1 MISAVILAAGKSTRL
16 GLSKQLLEINGRT
29 MVEHVI
35 KNVCGSN
42 VDETIVVLG
51 FMADKIIDKTRS
63 YNVKIVLNKDYK
75 SGMSTSLRAGLKAV
89 NKKSCA
95 VIFVLADQPLVN
107 TSIINKLVSG
117 YERKKPLIVVP
128 TYKGKRGNPTLID
141 RTLFKE
147 IERISGDVGARSLI
161 EKYRKNV
168 EEIEMDSLGV
178 LIDIDTA
185 EEFKLIKKHLYT

>member
-16 GLSKQLLEINGRT
+16 GLSKQLLKINGRT
-29 MVEHVI
+29 MIEHVI
-35 KNVCGSN
+35 KNVCKSN
-42 VDETIVVLG
+42 VGETIVVLG

-63 YNVKIVLNKDYK
+63 YNVKIALNKDYK

-89 NKKSCA
+89 NKDADA
-95 VIFVLADQPLVN
+95 VIFVLADQPLVKAPVL
-107 TSIINKLVSG
+107 NKLISE

-141 RTLFKE
+141 RALFKE

-161 EKYRKNV
+161 KKHRNKV
-168 EEIEMDSLGV
+168 EEIETNSPGV
-178 LIDIDTA
+178 LVDIDTA

>member
-29 MVEHVI
+29 IIEHVI
-35 KNVCGSN
+35 KNVCEST
-42 VDETIVVLG
+42 VAETIVVLG

-63 YNVKIVLNKDYK
+63 CNIKIVLNRAYE
-75 SGMSTSLRAGLKAV
+75 SGMSSSLRAGLKAV
-89 NKKSCA
+89 NKDADA
-95 VIFVLADQPLVN
+95 VIFVLADQPLVKAPVL
-107 TSIINKLVSG
+107 NKLISE

-128 TYKGKRGNPTLID
+128 TYKGKRGNPTLVD
-141 RTLFKE
+141 RALFNE
-147 IERISGDVGARSLI
+147 IKRISGDVGARSLI

-168 EEIEMDSLGV
+168 EEIEMNSPGV

-185 EEFKLIKKHLYT
+185 EEFKLIKKRLYT